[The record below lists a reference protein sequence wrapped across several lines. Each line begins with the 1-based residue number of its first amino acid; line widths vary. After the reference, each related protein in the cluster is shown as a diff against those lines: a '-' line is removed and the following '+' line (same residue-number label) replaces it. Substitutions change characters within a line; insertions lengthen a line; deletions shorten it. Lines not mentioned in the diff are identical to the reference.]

1 METKS
6 IELYCEDYAKYLKMF
21 TSIGL
26 TAKKAKEAASNLL
39 LKDHGVTIAE
49 VYDAVGITISLEG
62 KEASAQRRN
71 EALPNR
77 ILNLLSHNVNGI
89 AVGVITNRCRPAQ
102 KNDVLTSL
110 ETLIDNGSIERKN
123 IVASNNKITEKYFLA

>member
-49 VYDAVGITISLEG
+49 VYDAVGITIGVDG

-89 AVGVITNRCRPAQ
+89 AVGVIANRCRPAQ

>member
-49 VYDAVGITISLEG
+49 VYDTVGITIGVDG

-89 AVGVITNRCRPAQ
+89 AVGVIANRCRPAQ